1 MSDTSKNWF
10 DVSRKGL
17 AQLIERR
24 GGSGGAGS
32 EGGGK
37 ISLLFELIAN
47 ALDADGVTRIEVV
60 LEPEQGVPHATVV
73 VRDDAP
79 EGFAD
84 LTRIVKRLA
93 AASAKGRIVSVLEGG
108 YNLDALAASAEAHL
122 RALME

>member
-24 GGSGGAGS
+24 GGGGGAGS

-47 ALDADGVTRIEVV
+47 ALDADGVTRVEVI
-60 LEPEQGVPHATVV
+60 LEPEPNVPHATVV

-79 EGFAD
+79 DGFAD
-84 LTRIVKRLA
+84 ITHAWTPVSYTHLTLPTILLV
-93 AASAKGRIVSVLEGG
+93 
-108 YNLDALAASAEAHL
+108 
-122 RALME
+122 